1 MSAKLTICICA
12 KHLDENAG
20 FIDCI
25 EILTRPFPAKLMGKF
40 TVKSLRVKIADL
52 VKIQTEITLQNYGK
66 VKLGNSK

>member
-1 MSAKLTICICA
+1 
-12 KHLDENAG
+12 
-20 FIDCI
+20 
-25 EILTRPFPAKLMGKF
+25 MGKF